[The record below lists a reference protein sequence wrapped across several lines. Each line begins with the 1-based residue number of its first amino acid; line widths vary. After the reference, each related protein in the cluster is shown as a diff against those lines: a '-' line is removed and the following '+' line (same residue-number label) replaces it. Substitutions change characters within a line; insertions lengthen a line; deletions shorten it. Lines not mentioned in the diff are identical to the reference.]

1 MLPLLDDEE
10 TLIARLEAR
19 VAQLP
24 KLLES
29 LHGRCE
35 QLEKELGTARD
46 ERDAASAQV
55 QALRVEVLRLQDEMA
70 AMRAKQQDAATR
82 VRGLLEQIDRLG
94 LFEQSQE
101 S

>member
-10 TLIARLEAR
+10 TLIARLETR
-19 VAQLP
+19 VGQLSN
-24 KLLES
+24 LLQS
-29 LHGRCE
+29 LHKRCE
-35 QLEKELGTARD
+35 QLEKELRTTRD
-46 ERDAASAQV
+46 ERDAASGQV
-55 QALRVEVLRLQDEMA
+55 QALRVEVLRLQDEMT

>member
-24 KLLES
+24 DLLQGFHKRS
-29 LHGRCE
+29 D
-35 QLEKELGTARD
+35 QLEKELRTARD
-46 ERDAASAQV
+46 ERDSAAAQA
-55 QALRVEVLRLQDEMA
+55 QALSIEVLRLQDEMG

-94 LFEQSQE
+94 LFEQGQE

>member
-10 TLIARLEAR
+10 TLIARLENR

-24 KLLES
+24 DLLQGFHRRS
-29 LHGRCE
+29 E
-35 QLEKELGTARD
+35 QLEKELRAVREDRD
-46 ERDAASAQV
+46 SASLEV
-55 QALRVEVLRLQDEMA
+55 QALKSEILRLQDEMVA
-70 AMRAKQQDAATR
+70 VRAKQQDAAAR

>member
-24 KLLES
+24 NLLQS

-35 QLEKELGTARD
+35 QLEKELRTARD
-46 ERDAASAQV
+46 ERDAASGQV
-55 QALRVEVLRLQDEMA
+55 QDLRVEVLRLQDEMI
-70 AMRAKQQDAATR
+70 AMRAKQQDAAAR

>member
-10 TLIARLEAR
+10 TLIVRLENR
-19 VAQLP
+19 IGQLSH
-24 KLLES
+24 LMQDL
-29 LHGRCE
+29 GARCE
-35 QLEKELGTARD
+35 QMGKELRTTRD
-46 ERDAASAQV
+46 ERDSASAQV
-55 QALRVEVLRLQDEMA
+55 QTLKAEISRLQDEMV
-70 AMRAKQQDAATR
+70 AMRAKQQDAAAR